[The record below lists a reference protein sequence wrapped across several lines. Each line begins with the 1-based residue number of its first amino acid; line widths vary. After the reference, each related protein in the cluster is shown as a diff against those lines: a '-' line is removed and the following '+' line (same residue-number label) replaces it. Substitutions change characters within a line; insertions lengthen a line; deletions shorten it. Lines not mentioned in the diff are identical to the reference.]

1 MRYLHPL
8 VLMFCINIYNSYY
21 HITIIIT
28 INIINYYYCRLKD
41 SESEIK
47 YHLCLQSAGPALSW
61 SFGSEEMR
69 WRLVGCWVLAAWFTV
84 FLSYFPASCVLPSS
98 HNQSA
103 VSHPITLNKGG
114 AVEWSEAGISPPI
127 MMTGQAGW
135 WNMRTDNT
143 WWISQL
149 HDQDIKEWNHRH
161 LLPLGERAGA
171 LIDRD
176 WKWRLYI

>member
-28 INIINYYYCRLKD
+28 INIINYYYYRLRD
-41 SESEIK
+41 SESKIK

-61 SFGSEEMR
+61 LFGWDEDLLGVE
-69 WRLVGCWVLAAWFTV
+69 CWL
-84 FLSYFPASCVLPSS
+84 LDLLYFCHISLRPASCVLPSS

-149 HDQDIKEWNHRH
+149 HDQDIKEWNHRD